1 MSTSRGAPLCFSTE
15 NCARNLRELS
25 EWKKT
30 FSKRKRK
37 IFLSERYTERGRK
50 ISFVR
55 ISFDLISE
63 TQ

>member
-30 FSKRKRK
+30 FNKRKRK
-37 IFLSERYTERGRK
+37 IFLYVYHK
-50 ISFVR
+50 KFVR
-55 ISFDLISE
+55 ISSDLISE